1 LLVDFFLPSVKAD
14 ALISRD
20 LRARHMAAGVLAL
33 AGWWFE
39 TGKIVSIDQV
49 AEMYNHLIL
58 DGNLVGGGD
67 CSS

>member
-1 LLVDFFLPSVKAD
+1 
-14 ALISRD
+14 
-20 LRARHMAAGVLAL
+20 MAAGVLAL